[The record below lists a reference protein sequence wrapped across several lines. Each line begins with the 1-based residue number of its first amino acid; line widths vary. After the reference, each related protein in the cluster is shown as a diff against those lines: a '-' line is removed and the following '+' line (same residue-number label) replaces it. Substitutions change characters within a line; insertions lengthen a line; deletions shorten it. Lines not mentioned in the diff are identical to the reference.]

1 MFMKKNGKLRKK
13 LVGMAISAVVCAI
26 VLLLIGLVPAFQS
39 ADYKI
44 ADNQLIVERTNKY
57 NTNMSV
63 VLNVIDDKGNVE
75 KETVKIY
82 FDDQTKLNLDQEY
95 FKRLLQTDDDVYL
108 VEVDSALI
116 TTFSNFTPFVS
127 TMLVILFIISIVAG
141 AVFIGFLAY

>member
-1 MFMKKNGKLRKK
+1 MKKNGKLRKK

-26 VLLLIGLVPAFQS
+26 ALLLIGLVPAFQS

-63 VLNVIDDKGNVE
+63 VLNVIDAKGNVE

-82 FDDQTKLNLDQEY
+82 FDDQTKLNFDQEY

>member
-1 MFMKKNGKLRKK
+1 MKKNGKLRKK